1 MNTDLTD
8 WSNFFFPLIALLL
21 PLLPPRLVLPP
32 QLGGKGVGVNTD
44 LTDWSNF
51 FFPLIALLLPLL
63 PPRLVLPPLLGGDGG
78 GGGKY

>member
-1 MNTDLTD
+1 M
-8 WSNFFFPLIALLL
+8 
-21 PLLPPRLVLPP
+21 
-32 QLGGKGVGVNTD
+32 GVVNTD

-78 GGGKY
+78 GGGEGDCTRPAVVDLLGVFLK